1 MPEKFKKTLKF
12 FFFSTEDSTRSLFLE
27 PLISNLLEEQLIQ
40 KVAVMQRIK
49 HTLYIII
56 IAFCFTVNPLFNIFN
71 TGLEQTYAATF
82 EIPAKYQTEI
92 TKIKD
97 GQTERKSIVSQHTS
111 AKKNGQTIIKML
123 EIPEYQLSN
132 IIGQWEQLG
141 NEINDDT
148 INNDEFIEYLINHT
162 DIKSYSYTAR
172 IPKLYFLVKN
182 EIAEPILY
190 GGKIKKFFK
199 SITFTGWF
207 KIAGALDAQGNYR
220 EGYEHLGTQ
229 KDALIE
235 LFEGVLSKTVKG
247 SYTIVELYTD
257 ENGERKGRFKFFNT
271 PDQSEPTFVQPID
284 AMAAYVL
291 THLNLVPINPD
302 DADVKKDLTKPIVEI
317 LTAMAKTDS
326 HDKVASSAHI
336 NRPQTSPKPVLN

>member
-1 MPEKFKKTLKF
+1 
-12 FFFSTEDSTRSLFLE
+12 
-27 PLISNLLEEQLIQ
+27 
-40 KVAVMQRIK
+40 MQRIK
-49 HTLYIII
+49 NTLYIVII
-56 IAFCFTVNPLFNIFN
+56 VFSFTVNPFFNIFN
-71 TGLEQTYAATF
+71 IGLEKIYAATF
-82 EIPAKYQTEI
+82 EIPAKYKTEI
-92 TKIKD
+92 TKIKN
-97 GQTERKSIVSQHTS
+97 GQAERESIVSQHTS

-132 IIGQWEQLG
+132 IIGQWERLG

-148 INNDEFIEYLINHT
+148 INNNEFIVYLINHT

-172 IPKLYFLVKN
+172 IPKLYFLVKR

-220 EGYEHLGTQ
+220 KGYEHLGTQ
-229 KDALIE
+229 KTALIE
-235 LFEGVLSKTVKG
+235 LFENVLSKTTKG

-257 ENGERKGRFKFFNT
+257 ENGERKGNFKFFNT
-271 PDQSEPTFVQPID
+271 PEQSEPTFVQPID

-291 THLNLVPINPD
+291 TYLNLVPDNPD
-302 DADVKKDLTKPIVEI
+302 DIDVKKDLTKPIVER
-317 LTAMAKTDS
+317 LLAKAKTDL

-336 NRPQTSPKPVLN
+336 NPPKSVQKPVLN

>member
-1 MPEKFKKTLKF
+1 
-12 FFFSTEDSTRSLFLE
+12 
-27 PLISNLLEEQLIQ
+27 
-40 KVAVMQRIK
+40 MQRIK
-49 HTLYIII
+49 NTLYISII
-56 IAFCFTVNPLFNIFN
+56 VFSFTVNPLFNIFN
-71 TGLEQTYAATF
+71 IGLEQAYAATF
-82 EIPAKYQTEI
+82 EIPAIYQTEI
-92 TKIKD
+92 TKIKN
-97 GQTERKSIVSQHTS
+97 GQTERESIVSQHTS

-148 INNDEFIEYLINHT
+148 INNNEFIEYMISHT

-182 EIAEPILY
+182 EIAEPIIY
-190 GGKIKKFFK
+190 GGKITKFFK

-229 KDALIE
+229 KEAIID
-235 LFEGVLSKTVKG
+235 LFEGVLTKTKKG

-257 ENGERKGRFKFFNT
+257 ENGERKGKFKFFNT

-291 THLNLVPINPD
+291 TYLNLVADNPD
-302 DADVKKDLTKPIVEI
+302 DVDVKKDLTMPIVERLI
-317 LTAMAKTDS
+317 AKARGGS
-326 HDKVASSAHI
+326 QDKVAFSTHSD
-336 NRPQTSPKPVLN
+336 QTRTLPKIVLN

>member
-1 MPEKFKKTLKF
+1 
-12 FFFSTEDSTRSLFLE
+12 
-27 PLISNLLEEQLIQ
+27 
-40 KVAVMQRIK
+40 MQRIK
-49 HTLYIII
+49 NTLYIVII
-56 IAFCFTVNPLFNIFN
+56 VFSFTVNPLFNIFN
-71 TGLEQTYAATF
+71 IGFEKIYAATF
-82 EIPAKYQTEI
+82 EIPAKYKTEI
-92 TKIKD
+92 TKIKN
-97 GQTERKSIVSQHTS
+97 GQAERESIVSQHTS

-132 IIGQWEQLG
+132 IIGQWERLG

-148 INNDEFIEYLINHT
+148 INNNEFIVYLINHT

-172 IPKLYFLVKN
+172 IPKLYFLVKR

-220 EGYEHLGTQ
+220 KGYEHLGTQ
-229 KDALIE
+229 KTALIE
-235 LFEGVLSKTVKG
+235 LFENVLSKTTKG

-257 ENGERKGRFKFFNT
+257 ENGERKGNFKFFNT
-271 PDQSEPTFVQPID
+271 PEQSEPTFVQPID

-291 THLNLVPINPD
+291 TYLNLVPDNPD
-302 DADVKKDLTKPIVEI
+302 DIDVKKDLTKPIVER
-317 LTAMAKTDS
+317 LLAMAKTDL

-336 NRPQTSPKPVLN
+336 NPPKSVQKPVLN